1 MSLRK
6 LTAGAA
12 LMGLALAT
20 LPRAPLAAMRA
31 GAESRP
37 LRLGLVQQPNSL
49 DPQRAVQFYEN
60 YLAEGIF
67 SALTVIDDHGNVAP
81 DLAETV
87 PTRRNGGISADG
99 KSITYHLRA
108 GVRWQDGAPLT
119 SHDVAF
125 TFARMHDPKVAF
137 PEASVFSI
145 VERLDTPDPRTVI
158 LRLRTPWA
166 DATSELFVGGQ
177 DGSIVPAHLLEGA
190 SDAVAARFGAQPVGS
205 GPYSVERWERGNRI
219 VLRANSA
226 YFRGKPGIDRID
238 VEFVPDQNT
247 LALRVRTGELDF
259 SPQLPQAAAAAL
271 HDSASLRVRTVST
284 YADLELVF
292 QTRRAPVDD
301 ARTRRALLLA
311 IDRAR
316 LTQAVYHGF
325 AQPADDLV
333 PPQSPY
339 HVTDPHF
346 QPHGDPAAARRLLDA
361 AGWKAGPSGVR
372 TKGGTPLAFALTV
385 PAGYPASIGSAIQI
399 QAMWKAVGADV
410 ALRPML
416 SNVLLAPAG
425 SLASGDFDV
434 YIGPTG
440 YATSPDR
447 SDMVTTSGLPPSG
460 RNYSRYSNGDV
471 DRWTAEARAASDERV
486 RRSLYAKISER
497 IRADCP
503 RVPLLWQQQI
513 YVYNTALTGL
523 RPETVNSDLWNVYEW
538 RLDG

>member
-1 MSLRK
+1 M
-6 LTAGAA
+6 TAAVQPPPARAA
-12 LMGLALAT
+12 SVVRVGIL
-20 LPRAPLAAMRA
+20 
-31 GAESRP
+31 
-37 LRLGLVQQPNSL
+37 QQPNTFNPL
-49 DPQRAVQFYEN
+49 VQSEFYEN
-60 YLAEGIF
+60 YIDEAIF
-67 SALTVIDDHGNVAP
+67 SGLTVLDDRQRIQP
-81 DLAETV
+81 DLASAV
-87 PTRRNGGISADG
+87 PSRENGGISADG
-99 KSITYHLRA
+99 KTITYHLRA
-108 GVRWQDGAPLT
+108 GVRWQDGVPLT

-145 VERLDTPDPRTVI
+145 IDRVETPDPRTVV
-158 LRLRTPWA
+158 LRLHAPWA

-190 SDAVAARFGAQPVGS
+190 SDATDARFGSQPVGS
-205 GPYSVERWERGNRI
+205 GPYVVERWERGNRI
-219 VLRANSA
+219 VLRANPV

-259 SPQLPQAAAAAL
+259 SPQIPQAAAAGL
-271 HDSASLRVRTVST
+271 HDSATLRVRTVST

-316 LTQAVYHGF
+316 LTQTVYHGF

-339 HVTDPHF
+339 HVGDPHF
-346 QPHGDPAAARRLLDA
+346 LPHGDPAAARRLLDA
-361 AGWKAGPSGVR
+361 AGWKPGPNGIRSKNGA
-372 TKGGTPLAFALTV
+372 TLTFALAV
-385 PAGYPASIGSAIQI
+385 PAGYPSSIGSAIQI

-410 ALRPML
+410 SLRPLL

-425 SLASGDFDV
+425 TLASGDFDA

-447 SDMVTTSGLPPSG
+447 SDMVTTGGLPPSG
-460 RNYSRYSNGDV
+460 RNYSRYTNGDV
-471 DRWTAEARAASDERV
+471 DRWTLEARASSDERV
-486 RRSLYAKISER
+486 RRGLYAKISKR
-497 IRADCP
+497 VRDDGP

-513 YVYNTALTGL
+513 YVYNAALTGL
-523 RPETVNSDLWNVYEW
+523 RPETVNSDLWNVYDW
-538 RLDG
+538 RLRG